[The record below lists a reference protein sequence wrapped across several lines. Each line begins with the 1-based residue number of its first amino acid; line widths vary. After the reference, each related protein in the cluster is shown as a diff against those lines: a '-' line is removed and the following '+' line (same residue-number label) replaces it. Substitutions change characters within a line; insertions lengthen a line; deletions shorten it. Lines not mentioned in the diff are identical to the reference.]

1 MRLSPFPCNQVITES
16 VRRAEETYLQEK
28 DDHEASL
35 SLKRQEVEAMEEKV
49 EALRDPSSVEAVM
62 SKYQSQINDL
72 STLTKKHQEEN
83 LTRKQA
89 VLGELNQ
96 ALQICSE
103 YKIYREKELTSL
115 QKYLNG
121 RQQLDIALSPEEEE
135 ILSS

>member
-1 MRLSPFPCNQVITES
+1 
-16 VRRAEETYLQEK
+16 
-28 DDHEASL
+28 
-35 SLKRQEVEAMEEKV
+35 MEEKV